1 MVDLSPEA
9 RDRADRTT
17 LAAPVFAAN
26 APSIA
31 AGVRRLGVDRVLVA
45 VVDADLDYRG
55 EQEVS
60 TGDIVAQV
68 ARLEGPD
75 GWAMVFSAG
84 VDEAEVRRRAAEMAS
99 LATSRRDAIDRL
111 LAKRSGR

>member
-17 LAAPVFAAN
+17 AAAPVFAAN
-26 APSIA
+26 AARIA
-31 AGVRRLGVDRVLVA
+31 EQVRRVGVDRVLVA
-45 VVDADLDYRG
+45 VVDADLEYRG
-55 EQEVS
+55 EHEVS

-75 GWAMVFSAG
+75 GWAMVFSVG
-84 VDEAEVRRRAAEMAS
+84 VDEAEIRRRASEMAS
-99 LATSRRDAIDRL
+99 LAASRRDAIDRL
-111 LAKRSGR
+111 LAKRAAQ